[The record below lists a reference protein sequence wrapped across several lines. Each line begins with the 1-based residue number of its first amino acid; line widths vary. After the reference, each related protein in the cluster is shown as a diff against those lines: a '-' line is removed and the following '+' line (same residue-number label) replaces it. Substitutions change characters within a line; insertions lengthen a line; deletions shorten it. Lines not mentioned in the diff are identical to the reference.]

1 MLQPSAPVSLFAIYR
16 LFFWVGMFSFG
27 GGLTAWFHREVVMV
41 RQWMTDEEFF
51 SGYSLAQ
58 VLPGVNSTNMAVY
71 IGQRV
76 RGAIG
81 SAVALT
87 ALLTAPLI
95 LVICAGI
102 AYDWLVGLPGFS
114 AAMAGIATVAAG
126 MIFRLGLASAKDSW
140 RRIPSLIALIAT
152 FVAVAIFHIP
162 IIVVVLMIAPLSTA
176 AALWR
181 RRNETA
187 KVGTSDG

>member
-1 MLQPSAPVSLFAIYR
+1 MQKPDAPVSLFTIYR
-16 LFFWVGMFSFG
+16 LFFWVGLFSFG
-27 GGLTAWFHREVVMV
+27 GGLTAWFHREVVLV

-87 ALLTAPLI
+87 ALLSGP
-95 LVICAGI
+95 LVIVIAAGI
-102 AYDWLVGLPGFS
+102 AYDWLIGLPGFS
-114 AAMAGIATVAAG
+114 AAMAGIASAAAG

-140 RRIPSLIALIAT
+140 RHVPAGLALLAT
-152 FVAVAIFHIP
+152 FVAVAVFRLP
-162 IIVVVLMIAPLSTA
+162 IIVVVLAIAPFSVA
-176 AALWR
+176 AAYWSR
-181 RRNETA
+181 RETA
-187 KVGTSDG
+187 PAPGGADE